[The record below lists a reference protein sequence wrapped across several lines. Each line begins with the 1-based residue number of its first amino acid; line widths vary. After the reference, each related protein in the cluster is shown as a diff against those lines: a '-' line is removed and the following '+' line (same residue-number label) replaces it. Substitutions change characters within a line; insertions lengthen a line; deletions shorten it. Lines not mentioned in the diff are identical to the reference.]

1 MQSISREFRSS
12 GIEIN
17 RIEQVSG
24 IWQISAAAAEAGV
37 CPACHVRSSHRHG
50 HYWRKL
56 QDLPIHGSEVT
67 VNVRLTRWRCGN
79 SQCRRKTYADQV
91 CPLAPSH
98 ARRTRRVA
106 SLVQM
111 IGHGA
116 GGLPGQRLLQRLSM
130 PVSDDTILRQ
140 LKRSAKSRDGATNLH
155 AVGIDDWAW
164 RKGSSYG
171 TIMVDLERRQVV
183 DVLEDRSADGTAN
196 WLRQHPNVAFIG
208 RDRCGLYAQGGRDG
222 APQARQVAD
231 RFHLI
236 QNLRQAI
243 EAQLNR
249 TSMATS
255 RPVLPRP
262 GDCAEDDF
270 TRPSGPQGQQG
281 LAEHHHIIR
290 DARLRSRRDTHQ
302 RIQSLRDARKPLSF
316 IAQEVGLD
324 RRTVGKWL
332 EATAPPT
339 RRPKALAPGSP
350 NYFHEYLA
358 RRWSEGRVRGR
369 DLFDEIKLQGY
380 AGSYSHLERL
390 LSTWRTVTSVAPE
403 HLRTAETHRLVDPA
417 TGNGIAPNIAAIL
430 CMKPRGQM
438 NAKQMA
444 KVDAMKAASSEFAAM
459 RRFAMRF
466 RGLFR
471 SGNTS
476 ALDDWL
482 TDVGQSGI
490 YALQRFARTIKRD
503 IAAVYNAMTTIW
515 SNGQTEGQINR
526 LKTLKR
532 AMYGRAGIELLRAR
546 MLPLQN
552 RFHHTD

>member
-1 MQSISREFRSS
+1 
-12 GIEIN
+12 
-17 RIEQVSG
+17 
-24 IWQISAAAAEAGV
+24 
-37 CPACHVRSSHRHG
+37 
-50 HYWRKL
+50 
-56 QDLPIHGSEVT
+56 LP
-67 VNVRLTRWRCGN
+67 R
-79 SQCRRKTYADQV
+79 
-91 CPLAPSH
+91 
-98 ARRTRRVA
+98 
-106 SLVQM
+106 
-111 IGHGA
+111 
-116 GGLPGQRLLQRLSM
+116 QRLLRRLSM
-130 PVSDDTILRQ
+130 PVSHDTLLRE
-140 LKRSAKSRDGATNLH
+140 LKRSAKPGHGATNLQ

-164 RKGSSYG
+164 RKGSSCG
-171 TIMVDLERRQVV
+171 AIMVELERRQVV
-183 DVLEDRSADGTAN
+183 DVLEHRSAYGTAT

-231 RFHLI
+231 RFHLL

-249 TSMATS
+249 TSTATS
-255 RPVLPRP
+255 RSILPRASDWDETDFVRP
-262 GDCAEDDF
+262 G
-270 TRPSGPQGQQG
+270 GPQGQQG

-290 DARLRSRRDTHQ
+290 DARLRSRWDTHQ
-302 RIQSLRDARKPLSF
+302 RIRSLQDARKPLSV

-350 NYFHEYLA
+350 NYFHEYPA

-390 LSTWRTVTSVAPE
+390 LSTWRTMTSVAPE

-417 TGNGIAPNIAAIL
+417 TGNAITPDVAAIL
-430 CMKPRGQM
+430 CIKPRGQLS
-438 NAKQMA
+438 AKQAA
-444 KVDAMKAASSEFAAM
+444 KVDAIKTASSEFAAM

-482 TDVGQSGI
+482 IDVGQSGI

-515 SNGQTEGQINR
+515 SNGQAEGQINR

-546 MLPLQN
+546 MLPLPN
-552 RFHHTD
+552 RLHHTL

>member
-1 MQSISREFRSS
+1 MEP
-12 GIEIN
+12 
-17 RIEQVSG
+17 
-24 IWQISAAAAEAGV
+24 EA
-37 CPACHVRSSHRHG
+37 
-50 HYWRKL
+50 
-56 QDLPIHGSEVT
+56 
-67 VNVRLTRWRCGN
+67 
-79 SQCRRKTYADQV
+79 CR
-91 CPLAPSH
+91 
-98 ARRTRRVA
+98 
-106 SLVQM
+106 
-111 IGHGA
+111 
-116 GGLPGQRLLQRLSM
+116 GQRLLQRLSM

-140 LKRSAKSRDGATNLH
+140 LKRSAKPKDGTTNLQ

-183 DVLEDRSADGTAN
+183 DVLEHRSADGTAK
-196 WLRQHPNVAFIG
+196 WLRQYPNVAFIG

-231 RFHLI
+231 RFHLL
-236 QNLRQAI
+236 QNLREAI

-249 TSMATS
+249 TSTATS
-255 RPVLPRP
+255 RPVLPRASDWDETDFVRP
-262 GDCAEDDF
+262 G
-270 TRPSGPQGQQG
+270 GPQGQQD

-290 DARLRSRRDTHQ
+290 DALLRSRRVMHQ
-302 RIQSLRDARKPLSF
+302 RIKSLREARKPLTV

-332 EATAPPT
+332 EATAPPI
-339 RRPKALAPGSP
+339 RRPKAIAPRSP

-358 RRWSEGRVRGR
+358 RQWNEGRMRGR

-380 AGSYSHLERL
+380 TGSYSHLERL
-390 LSTWRTVTSVAPE
+390 LSTWRTVRSVAPE
-403 HLRTAETHRLVDPA
+403 HLRAAERHRLVDPA
-417 TGNGIAPNIAAIL
+417 TGSGIGPNIAAML

-438 NAKQMA
+438 TAKQVA
-444 KVDAMKAASSEFAAM
+444 KVDAMKAVSSEFAAM

-482 TDVGQSGI
+482 IDVGQSGI
-490 YALQRFARTIKRD
+490 YGLQRFARAIKRD
-503 IAAVYNAMTTIW
+503 IAAVYNAMTIIW

-546 MLPLQN
+546 MLPLPN
-552 RFHHTD
+552 RIHHTL